1 MNGRKILAG
10 GTRYEMIIHGQPVY
24 EGANDPR
31 MGDLHNNSDPG
42 HFGHI
47 ELARPVYHQGFLAN
61 VVLKSLRCICF
72 HCSRIVVDIENDF
85 KCRKAVA
92 NIYNRKRRLAEI
104 NNLMVKKI
112 MLHTNY
118 YLDGCYM
125 IL

>member
-1 MNGRKILAG
+1 
-10 GTRYEMIIHGQPVY
+10 MIIHGQPVY

-72 HCSRIVVDIENDF
+72 NFSRIVLDIENDF
-85 KCRKAVA
+85 KCQRWFTQHVLWKLIFHRKCSL
-92 NIYNRKRRLAEI
+92 RK
-104 NNLMVKKI
+104 K
-112 MLHTNY
+112 Y
-118 YLDGCYM
+118 
-125 IL
+125 